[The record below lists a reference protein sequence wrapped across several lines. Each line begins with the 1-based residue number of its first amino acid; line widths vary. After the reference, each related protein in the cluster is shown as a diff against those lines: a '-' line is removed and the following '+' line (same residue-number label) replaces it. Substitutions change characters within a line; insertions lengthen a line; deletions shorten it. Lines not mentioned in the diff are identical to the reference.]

1 MERSIR
7 FTPREKEIKLAGL
20 LLFNFREVM
29 SKNQDTIS
37 FNCGPGKP
45 KVHIIVPDLRV
56 TLNTGEDYR
65 NKTNEEVI
73 LKIHNDLKEALDWH
87 KYYIECLKKEQLHTE
102 YLKGQ

>member
-1 MERSIR
+1 MERSIK

-29 SKNQDTIS
+29 QKNQDTIS

-45 KVHIIVPDLRV
+45 KVHIVVPDLRV

-65 NKTNEEVI
+65 NKTNKEVI
-73 LKIHNDLKEALDWH
+73 HKIHRDLKEALGWH
-87 KYYIECLKKEQLHTE
+87 EYYISQ
-102 YLKGQ
+102 LKGLG